1 MKRILILSVLFLFTI
16 STQAAKGNKDL
27 VTIQITPDH
36 YDWNYKVGET
46 ARFTISLF
54 QDQQKL
60 KNVKIEYKIG
70 PEKMPPTQKDSVLL
84 KDGTAVIKT
93 AGLRSPGFLSCEV
106 RATIDGFPYRNLINI
121 AYDCEK
127 IHPTT
132 LLPKDFRSF
141 WDSQISRMRE
151 YPMQSEMTFIP
162 EESDA
167 DVKVY
172 RVKISHYSRG
182 NYLYGVLCI
191 PNKEGRFPAVLRLPG
206 AGVAKHTGDKE
217 PARMGGITFRIGI
230 HGIPLDL
237 KPEAYANLQAGAL
250 KNYMYHHMDNRE
262 EYYYNRVFLGCIRA
276 NDFIASLPQYDGENL
291 AAYGGS
297 QGGALTLVTAALDS
311 RVKYLAA
318 FYPALCDIAGYA
330 HNRAGGWFGVK
341 KLTPKETQT
350 LAYYDVVNF
359 ARFIHIP
366 GFYSWGYSDE
376 TCPPTSFYS
385 AYNVIEAPK
394 ELYLLKETGHW
405 RYPEQNVKVNQ
416 WLIDKL
422 TGK

>member
-1 MKRILILSVLFLFTI
+1 M
-16 STQAAKGNKDL
+16 
-27 VTIQITPDH
+27 TIQITPDH

-127 IHPTT
+127 IQPTT

-151 YPMQSEMTFIP
+151 YPIQSEMTFIP

-182 NYLYGVLCI
+182 NYLYG
-191 PNKEGRFPAVLRLPG
+191 AVSYT
-206 AGVAKHTGDKE
+206 H
-217 PARMGGITFRIGI
+217 
-230 HGIPLDL
+230 
-237 KPEAYANLQAGAL
+237 
-250 KNYMYHHMDNRE
+250 
-262 EYYYNRVFLGCIRA
+262 
-276 NDFIASLPQYDGENL
+276 
-291 AAYGGS
+291 
-297 QGGALTLVTAALDS
+297 LTL
-311 RVKYLAA
+311 
-318 FYPALCDIAGYA
+318 
-330 HNRAGGWFGVK
+330 
-341 KLTPKETQT
+341 
-350 LAYYDVVNF
+350 
-359 ARFIHIP
+359 
-366 GFYSWGYSDE
+366 
-376 TCPPTSFYS
+376 PTICS
-385 AYNVIEAPK
+385 V
-394 ELYLLKETGHW
+394 
-405 RYPEQNVKVNQ
+405 
-416 WLIDKL
+416 
-422 TGK
+422 

>member
-1 MKRILILSVLFLFTI
+1 MKKIFILSVLFLFTI

-36 YDWNYKVGET
+36 YDWNYKIGET

-70 PEKMPPTQKDSVLL
+70 PEKMPPIQQDSILL
-84 KDGTAVIKT
+84 KNGSTTIET
-93 AGLRSPGFLSCEV
+93 AGLHSPGFLSCEV
-106 RATIDGFPYRNLINI
+106 RATVDGFPYRNLINI

-127 IHPTT
+127 IQPTT

-141 WDSQISRMRE
+141 WDSQISRMRK

-191 PNKEGRFPAVLRLPG
+191 PDKEGRFPAVLRLPG

-217 PARMGGITFRIGI
+217 LARMGVITFRIGI

-237 KPEAYANLQAGAL
+237 KPEAYANLQTGAL
-250 KNYMYHHMDNRE
+250 KSYMYHRMDNRE

-297 QGGALTLVTAALDS
+297 QGGALTLMTAALDS

-330 HNRAGGWFGVK
+330 HNRAGGWFGAK
-341 KLTPKETQT
+341 ELTSKETQT

-394 ELYLLKETGHW
+394 DLYLLKETGHW

>member
-127 IHPTT
+127 IQPTT

-217 PARMGGITFRIGI
+217 LARMGVITFRIGI

-297 QGGALTLVTAALDS
+297 QGGALTLVTAVLDS
-311 RVKYLAA
+311 TESFITVHRAALSTHSVAVTGSMIFSPEGSVMQLVVCTVWLRRATKAALAA
-318 FYPALCDIAGYA
+318 AVAHAPVVKPLRSGKKPGARRSMALRSPSGPCTKVKLSG
-330 HNRAGGWFGVK
+330 RGGRCM
-341 KLTPKETQT
+341 T
-350 LAYYDVVNF
+350 
-359 ARFIHIP
+359 
-366 GFYSWGYSDE
+366 
-376 TCPPTSFYS
+376 
-385 AYNVIEAPK
+385 
-394 ELYLLKETGHW
+394 
-405 RYPEQNVKVNQ
+405 
-416 WLIDKL
+416 
-422 TGK
+422 

>member
-1 MKRILILSVLFLFTI
+1 M
-16 STQAAKGNKDL
+16 
-27 VTIQITPDH
+27 
-36 YDWNYKVGET
+36 
-46 ARFTISLF
+46 
-54 QDQQKL
+54 QQ
-60 KNVKIEYKIG
+60 
-70 PEKMPPTQKDSVLL
+70 
-84 KDGTAVIKT
+84 
-93 AGLRSPGFLSCEV
+93 PGFLSCEV
-106 RATIDGFPYRNLINI
+106 RATVDGFSYRNLINI
-121 AYDCEK
+121 AYDCEQ
-127 IHPTT
+127 IRPTT

-141 WDSQISRMRE
+141 WNDQICRMRK
-151 YPMQSEMTFIP
+151 YPMKSEMTFIP

-172 RVKISHYSRG
+172 RVKVTHYIRR
-182 NYLYGVLCI
+182 NYLYGILCI

-217 PARMGGITFRIGI
+217 LARLGVITFRIGI

-237 KPEAYANLQAGAL
+237 KAEAYGSLQFGAL
-250 KNYMYHHMDNRE
+250 KDYMYHRMNDRE
-262 EYYYNRVFLGCIRA
+262 NYYYNRVFLGCIRA
-276 NDFIASLPQYDGENL
+276 NDFLTALPQYDGKNL

-318 FYPALCDIAGYA
+318 FYPALCDIGGYA

-341 KLTPKETQT
+341 ELTPEETKV

-359 ARFIHIP
+359 ARYIRIP

-385 AYNVIEAPK
+385 AYNIIKAPK

-405 RYPEQNVKVNQ
+405 RYPEQNIKVNQ

>member
-1 MKRILILSVLFLFTI
+1 
-16 STQAAKGNKDL
+16 
-27 VTIQITPDH
+27 
-36 YDWNYKVGET
+36 
-46 ARFTISLF
+46 
-54 QDQQKL
+54 
-60 KNVKIEYKIG
+60 
-70 PEKMPPTQKDSVLL
+70 MPPTQKDSVLL
-84 KDGTAVIKT
+84 KNGSATIET
-93 AGLRSPGFLSCEV
+93 AGLHSPGFLSCEV
-106 RATIDGFPYRNLINI
+106 RATVDGVPYRNLINI

-127 IHPTT
+127 IQPTT
-132 LLPKDFRSF
+132 LFPKDFRSF

-217 PARMGGITFRIGI
+217 LARMGVITFRIGI

-250 KNYMYHHMDNRE
+250 KNYMYHRMDNRE

-297 QGGALTLVTAALDS
+297 QGGALTLVTAALDP

-330 HNRAGGWFGVK
+330 HNRAGGWFGVE
-341 KLTPKETQT
+341 KLTPKETLT

-385 AYNVIEAPK
+385 AYNVIKAPK